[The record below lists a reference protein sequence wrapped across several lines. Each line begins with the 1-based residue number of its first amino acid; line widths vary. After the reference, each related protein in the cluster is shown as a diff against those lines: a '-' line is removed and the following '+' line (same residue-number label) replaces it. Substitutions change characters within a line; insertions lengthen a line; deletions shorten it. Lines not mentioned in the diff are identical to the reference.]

1 MALVYVIFWFCWI
14 GTGGLTLPLAVGN
27 GTGTP
32 PIIPCTTVLNV
43 GELEPESQI
52 SKGHVEYNRRITF
65 ISTIGIDGKHIQ
77 CLELKKHIEELKKV
91 KCSNRENT
99 SLAFCTLYSITW
111 NENLLVIAISRWEY
125 EFAFIFGN
133 FHVIPSEFS
142 FFSNWCMPKVRNRKK
157 SRF

>member
-43 GELEPESQI
+43 GELESESQI

-65 ISTIGIDGKHIQ
+65 KYYRYCGITHSMSWTEKAHRKTEKSKIQWQGKYLTSILYFILNNLQWKVISNCYMQMRIRI
-77 CLELKKHIEELKKV
+77 CFYF
-91 KCSNRENT
+91 R
-99 SLAFCTLYSITW
+99 
-111 NENLLVIAISRWEY
+111 
-125 EFAFIFGN
+125 
-133 FHVIPSEFS
+133 
-142 FFSNWCMPKVRNRKK
+142 
-157 SRF
+157 